1 MKSKKFISVLLAA
14 LMLVSVFAIA
24 ASAEDEDPVNGYEVY
39 VNGQKLS
46 ETVTEIACGSGTASY
61 DADSG
66 ILTLDNAQITT
77 FYEYQPQYQALIYS
91 AEKDL
96 EIELVGE
103 NTIVGQ
109 DPYDDGIDAAGG
121 CNITI
126 TGEGTLD
133 ISNVYYGFYIGSWDA
148 EGGDLCFN
156 GANVK
161 VAAKMASGI
170 WVNHDI
176 DFIDSEVSVSIE
188 SKFYNGIVSNTDG
201 TITVTDSEL
210 SVTAPG
216 CGILLGNSDSSSHT
230 FVLNSGKVT
239 INAGTAIY
247 CEPDRDTGDING
259 DIFINGGNLTVEV
272 QGNGTNI
279 ESINLEE
286 GVTYLE
292 GTSLLDGGRI
302 VIGEGEGP
310 TEQPTTEAPTTAEP
324 TTAEPTT
331 ETPTTAE
338 PTTAEPTT
346 EAPTTAE
353 PTTAEPT
360 TEAPTTAE
368 PTTEAPTT
376 KPATAKAV
384 SLTYKRKSIKA
395 AGVFTLKAKNAGSAK
410 VSYKTS
416 NKKVATVTA
425 KGVVTGLQR
434 GTSVITVTV
443 GSKKLTCKVTV
454 TNNPVIKIG
463 SKSLSTKKTY
473 KIKKGKTLTLK
484 LYRRVNSIKNTYLSN
499 KKSVAKVI
507 SKAKVN
513 KVEIKGLKLGKAT
526 ITIKING
533 VRTFKVKVNVVKK

>member
-1 MKSKKFISVLLAA
+1 MKAKKFISVLLAA

-39 VNGQKLS
+39 VNGQKFS

-126 TGEGTLD
+126 TGDGTLD

-176 DFIDSEVSVSIE
+176 DFIDSKVSVSIE
-188 SKFYNGIVSNTDG
+188 SRFYNGIVSNTEG

-216 CGILLGNSDSSSHT
+216 CGILLGNTDSSTHT
-230 FVLNSGKVT
+230 FVLNSGKVN

-272 QGNGTNI
+272 QDNGTNI

-310 TEQPTTEAPTTAEP
+310 TEQ
-324 TTAEPTT
+324 
-331 ETPTTAE
+331 
-338 PTTAEPTT
+338 PTT

-484 LYRRVNSIKNTYLSN
+484 LYRRVNSIKNTYSSN

-507 SKAKVN
+507 SKAKAD
-513 KVEIKGLKLGKAT
+513 KVVIKGLKKGKAT
-526 ITIKING
+526 ITIKLNG